1 MRYMVMAVKRDIQ
14 SKPIRLAW
22 ELFNSVYHLIFFY
35 KYSVYRDDL
44 FCWSRVWSC
53 WYCGQVM

>member
-22 ELFNSVYHLIFFY
+22 ELFNSVYHLIFFI
-35 KYSVYRDDL
+35 V
-44 FCWSRVWSC
+44 FI
-53 WYCGQVM
+53 VMIY